1 MFRGIIEPP
10 KSQKPHLI
18 LHHATQLPVLFSQH
32 LLVKMGSHLD
42 SNRSNILS
50 AWLVT
55 SDYSK
60 APREVLATLINL
72 RERYWLAQIPIS
84 QTGNK
89 ESHRQHNL
97 TLCEWESEINL
108 NLLTRLFFSLLFGV
122 LYLCLCVRLH
132 AWLCVYMCMCVEL
145 CMHVCMWAV
154 EARHEPECHSSGT
167 VNRVF
172 ETGCLWPWTHGLG
185 YCSTLQIHLSL
196 SCLSCDGITLV
207 LPHLVVCKHGVLG
220 LPLSFL
226 YFWSKH
232 LPNCAISPP
241 LLFSPILE
249 GHTVMI
255 LPTLL
260 SLFRRS

>member
-10 KSQKPHLI
+10 RSQKPHLI

-42 SNRSNILS
+42 SNRPNILS

-97 TLCEWESEINL
+97 TLCEWESEIKPEF
-108 NLLTRLFFSLLFGV
+108 TDSALFLSSVWSVILVSLCASSCMIV
-122 LYLCLCVRLH
+122 CVHVHVCRTMH
-132 AWLCVYMCMCVEL
+132 ACVYVG
-145 CMHVCMWAV
+145 
-154 EARHEPECHSSGT
+154 SG
-167 VNRVF
+167 
-172 ETGCLWPWTHGLG
+172 
-185 YCSTLQIHLSL
+185 S
-196 SCLSCDGITLV
+196 
-207 LPHLVVCKHGVLG
+207 
-220 LPLSFL
+220 
-226 YFWSKH
+226 
-232 LPNCAISPP
+232 
-241 LLFSPILE
+241 
-249 GHTVMI
+249 
-255 LPTLL
+255 
-260 SLFRRS
+260 